1 MEPMPGPPR
10 VSAAI
15 LSREGMGSLSA
26 IIQLFH
32 RVGKELLI
40 EGLKDAVRKLLLS
53 SYLFEGN
60 YDVTAYLF
68 RYQLVLRTLND
79 AKTSFAAVELH
90 RGVFFQEYMCD
101 TSPRR
106 PADPSV
112 SPDTEEE
119 PFLGKVSLKVS
130 KIISLYKDRVR

>member
-40 EGLKDAVRKLLLS
+40 EGQKDA
-53 SYLFEGN
+53 
-60 YDVTAYLF
+60 
-68 RYQLVLRTLND
+68 LVLRTLND

-119 PFLGKVSLKVS
+119 PFLGKVSLTVS
-130 KIISLYKDRVR
+130 KIILLYKDRVR